1 MGGTETVDHAQSAF
15 AAASRSNCLPE
26 RRRAL
31 EPKNDCFHQWRPGGV
46 EREKDHGRL
55 DIVRAAIRVIA
66 VARAK
71 LRTQY
76 CNSLKSHNSL
86 KSPTYF

>member
-1 MGGTETVDHAQSAF
+1 M
-15 AAASRSNCLPE
+15 
-26 RRRAL
+26 
-31 EPKNDCFHQWRPGGV
+31 

-55 DIVRAAIRVIA
+55 DIGRAAIRVIA